1 MSIQKIEQDVQQWL
15 EDVVI
20 GLNLCPFAAKPNR
33 NKQIKIFVSE
43 ATTEELL
50 LEDILQ
56 ELMNLDSKTAEEL
69 ETTLVAIPNMLQD
82 FMDYNF
88 FLDWVDALIKQQEW
102 EGIYQIATFHPD
114 YCFGGAEPEDDENL
128 KIDILDEGGKY
139 LATAKRLIDAKY
151 RYNRLGAEGADL
163 ELMSENDDSNI
174 NIKLEDTFV
183 SSEVKYE
190 YKSFK
195 LVKTGEQELDKL
207 IVILKKNKDV
217 GVEVTAHTDSK
228 GGYAYNQR
236 LGQQRAD
243 AVLNYLLSKGI
254 SKNRIKAKSYGQTK
268 PIAPNKLKDGS
279 DNPTGRAKN
288 RRVEFKTIK
297 LK

>member
-1 MSIQKIEQDVQQWL
+1 MSIQKIEQEVQQWL

-43 ATTEELL
+43 ATTEEVL
-50 LEDILQ
+50 LEDVLQ

-128 KIDILDEGGKY
+128 TNRSPYPVLH
-139 LATAKRLIDAKY
+139 LIREESMEKVLKHYPNPEAIPDT
-151 RYNRLGAEGADL
+151 
-163 ELMSENDDSNI
+163 NI
-174 NIKLEDTFV
+174 
-183 SSEVKYE
+183 
-190 YKSFK
+190 
-195 LVKTGEQELDKL
+195 
-207 IVILKKNKDV
+207 
-217 GVEVTAHTDSK
+217 A
-228 GGYAYNQR
+228 
-236 LGQQRAD
+236 
-243 AVLNYLLSKGI
+243 
-254 SKNRIKAKSYGQTK
+254 
-268 PIAPNKLKDGS
+268 
-279 DNPTGRAKN
+279 
-288 RRVEFKTIK
+288 RVEALTPEERRK
-297 LK
+297 LFPYLFV